1 VSRRQAPGGSFSK
14 EFLAEAEM
22 LLEEAGACI
31 DVLDGEADDPNPARV
46 NALFRAVHSLKGV
59 AGMVGLAGIAEA
71 SHDLETLLDDVR
83 MGRVVP
89 TPAALAA
96 IRDGLTALSSLVAR
110 VAAGDESPA
119 LGERLRVRLEATITG
134 TPPAP
139 VPNAPVLPPELDAS
153 LSDYERHRVGEAARR
168 AKGLV
173 LVDLD
178 LDFDTFDRG
187 LRAAM
192 AESSAAGELIGTFPG
207 TASDPS
213 QMAFRLLVALPPGA
227 DAAALGERCGA
238 CRVSIVRR
246 GSSPAPPPASAP
258 AVADAANE
266 AAPQMARGVVRVP
279 LEKVAALVDLAGD
292 LALTRAALGRAL
304 RRALAGAPD
313 RSARYEA
320 QRAFAQLDRLVSAL
334 GPTALSL
341 RLVPV
346 ETLTSRLGRAFTRTA
361 AALGKEADFV
371 VHGVET
377 EIDKVLADEL
387 ADPLL
392 HIVRNAL
399 DHGIELPEKRLA
411 AGKPRRG
418 RVSMTVA
425 PRGREV
431 VLAFSD
437 DGRGIDGGTI
447 VKRARETGLLSPNE
461 PEPRDPFSLLFR
473 PGFSTAETVTE
484 FSGRGVGLD
493 VVAENLARLGGRVWV
508 RSTPGTGTTFEV
520 VVPMTLVLLES
531 LVVRVGDL
539 RFALPGENVLRTLH
553 CLPEEAELVDGAPCV
568 RDGDRTVPLTRM
580 DTLFGLAP
588 RAGRCGPES
597 VVVAEDGER
606 AAAFVVDSV
615 EGVWDLL
622 VKPLADSV
630 PRLKEISGAAEVPG
644 GEVALA
650 LDPGALLARV
660 YASALAGRAA

>member
-1 VSRRQAPGGSFSK
+1 MSRRPQPGSSFSR
-14 EFLAEAEM
+14 EFLAEAET
-22 LLEEAGACI
+22 LLEEAGACL
-31 DVLDGEADDPNPARV
+31 DVLDGERDDPNPARV

-59 AGMVGLAGIAEA
+59 AGMVGIAGIAEA

-83 MGRVVP
+83 MGRVLP
-89 TPAALAA
+89 TSASLRA

-110 VAAGDESPA
+110 VAAGEEAPA
-119 LGERLRVRLEATITG
+119 LGERLRIRLEAALLG
-134 TPPAP
+134 TPSAP
-139 VPNAPVLPPELDAS
+139 VAQAPVLPPDLDAS

-178 LDFDTFDRG
+178 LDFDSFDSG
-187 LRAAM
+187 LRTAM
-192 AESSAAGELIGTFPG
+192 AEASAAGELIGTFPG

-213 QMAFRLLVALPPGA
+213 RMAFRLLVALPQGADATALGDRCGALRVNVVRDAAPPTPPPPRPPVA
-227 DAAALGERCGA
+227 DAAA
-238 CRVSIVRR
+238 
-246 GSSPAPPPASAP
+246 
-258 AVADAANE
+258 D
-266 AAPQMARGVVRVP
+266 AAPQVAKGLVRVP

-292 LALTRAALGRAL
+292 LALTRGALGRAL

-346 ETLTSRLGRAFTRTA
+346 ETLTSRLGRAFARTA

-399 DHGIELPEKRLA
+399 DHGIESPEARLA
-411 AGKPRRG
+411 AEKPRRG

-431 VLAFSD
+431 VLTFAD
-437 DGRGIDGGTI
+437 DGRGIDGAAI
-447 VKRARETGLLSPNE
+447 VKRARETGLLSPVE
-461 PEPRDPFSLLFR
+461 LDPRDPFSLLFR
-473 PGFSTAETVTE
+473 PGFSTAEAVTE

-493 VVAENLARLGGRVWV
+493 VVAESLARLGGRVWV
-508 RSTPGTGTTFEV
+508 RSTPGAGTTFEV

-531 LVVRVGDL
+531 LVVRVGEL
-539 RFALPGENVLRTLH
+539 RFALPGENVLRTLQAR
-553 CLPEEAELVDGAPCV
+553 PDDTEVVDGTPCL
-568 RDGDRTVPLTRM
+568 RDGDRAVPLARM
-580 DTLFGLAP
+580 DALFGLAA
-588 RAGRCGPES
+588 RTGRTGPES

-622 VKPLADSV
+622 VKPIADSV